1 MSKEIII
8 NANFEEEVRIAILE
22 NERLVDLDIETSVK
36 AKHKGNIYKGIISN
50 IEDGLD
56 AAFVEIG
63 EERQAFLPL
72 SEVRPSIYPAELRNK
87 KKVKI
92 SDVLCRGQEVV
103 VQVTKDE
110 IGNKGAAVSTYLSLP
125 GRFVVLMHSDE
136 SGGGISRKIDSEAA
150 RSAARDMLAR
160 LSVPEH
166 MAVIIRTAGMSGTK
180 KDLFRD
186 FRLLCETWQ
195 QIDKGAQLGRA
206 PTLLYREPDIVI
218 RTIRDYFSNDV
229 TRIVIDDEEE
239 YEDALTYFREYMPDL
254 VQLLER
260 HRKREPIF
268 HYFGIEKAISELFD
282 LEVKLP
288 SGGYITVEQTEA
300 LVAIDVNS
308 GSSTKEEDHEATVY
322 KTNLEAA
329 DEIARQLRLRD
340 MGGIV
345 VIDFIDM
352 VSRWH
357 RRDVERRLRDLM
369 NLDKARV
376 KVGRISENGIL
387 ELTRQRLRQSHSL
400 ISRVICTSCSGTG
413 RVRDAQGLAL
423 AALRR
428 VAGYLSKKRQLSK
441 LTVRVPIEV
450 SNLLN
455 NRKRKDL
462 LTMSENFEVEID
474 VIGDAKLIDAH
485 IDFLEERRGY
495 AGLRAKAPTRDYWDK
510 SDSSSSSRGKGG
522 YAQNDGMA
530 KSKPDLPPPSIG
542 PAPTLIEYD
551 ENEVEVEKMA
561 EAPEEKAA
569 AFFDDPLSEALFAHA
584 PNESLNEVLQRIAP
598 DSVIKH
604 EMLDHDGGEF
614 HPEHGPDIDI
624 DMIDDEEGRQPASNE
639 RSSSPPKDRSEEMRR
654 PGRRRHSSK
663 RRGMRSKRPA
673 GQGEGFHSQG
683 QKNPSRNQGENFNT
697 GEINKNRHDGLIK

>member
-8 NANFEEEVRIAILE
+8 NANLAEEVRIAILE
-22 NERLVDLDIETSVK
+22 NGRLVDLDIETSVK
-36 AKHKGNIYKGIISN
+36 AKHKGNIYKGIVSN

-72 SEVRPSIYPAELRNK
+72 SEIRLSIFPKNLRDK

-92 SDVLCRGQEVV
+92 SDVLCRGQEIV

-150 RSAARDMLAR
+150 RSAAREMLSR

-180 KDLFRD
+180 SDLFRD
-186 FRLLCETWQ
+186 FRMLCETWQ

-229 TRIVIDDEEE
+229 TKIIIDDEEE
-239 YEDALTYFREYMPDL
+239 YDDALTYFREYMPDL

-268 HYFGIEKAISELFD
+268 HYYGIEKAIGELFD
-282 LEVKLP
+282 LEVKLT
-288 SGGYITVEQTEA
+288 SGGYITIEQTEA
-300 LVAIDVNS
+300 LVSIDVNS

-329 DEIARQLRLRD
+329 DEIVRQLRLRD

-357 RRDVERRLRDLM
+357 RRDVERRLKDLM
-369 NLDKARV
+369 RHDKARV

-400 ISRVICTSCSGTG
+400 ISRIVCTHCGGTG

-423 AALRR
+423 TALRR
-428 VAGYLSKKRQLSK
+428 IAGYLSKKRQLSK
-441 LTVRVPIEV
+441 LTVRVPVEV
-450 SNLLN
+450 ANLLS

-462 LTMSENFEVEID
+462 LTMCENYEIEID
-474 VIGDAKLIDAH
+474 IVGDQKLFDSQIDYY
-485 IDFLEERRGY
+485 EERRGY
-495 AGLRAKAPTRDYWDK
+495 AGLRAKAPSRDYWEKK
-510 SDSSSSSRGKGG
+510 SDLSSHRGKTILSSIENGK
-522 YAQNDGMA
+522 QKIDI
-530 KSKPDLPPPSIG
+530 PPPSIG
-542 PAPTLIEYD
+542 PVPTLIDFD
-551 ENEVEVEKMA
+551 EAELAREK
-561 EAPEEKAA
+561 EEKTQVKSQEH
-569 AFFDDPLSEALFAHA
+569 FSDSLMEALFGVA
-584 PNESLNEVLQRIAP
+584 PNESLDELLKKLVP
-598 DSVIKH
+598 DSVMQTEVHHSSELKLKH
-604 EMLDHDGGEF
+604 DANL
-614 HPEHGPDIDI
+614 DI
-624 DMIDDEEGRQPASNE
+624 DMIECEQPVINGSENHPSATSNATKE
-639 RSSSPPKDRSEEMRR
+639 IIKRSGDKRR
-654 PGRRRHSSK
+654 YQSK
-663 RRGMRSKRPA
+663 RRGMRSKQSKKTDDNYS
-673 GQGEGFHSQG
+673 GK
-683 QKNPSRNQGENFNT
+683 QKNKSDSNDFKEENLTGRRN
-697 GEINKNRHDGLIK
+697 DGLTK

>member
-1 MSKEIII
+1 MSKKIII

-22 NERLVDLDIETSVK
+22 NDRLVDLDIETSVK

-50 IEDGLD
+50 IEDGLE

-72 SEVRPSIYPAELRNK
+72 SEVRPNIYPAELRNK

-92 SDVLCRGQEVV
+92 SDVLSRGQELV

-150 RSAARDMLAR
+150 RSAARDMLSR

-218 RTIRDYFSNDV
+218 RTIRDYFSSDV
-229 TRIVIDDEEE
+229 TNIVIDDEEE
-239 YEDALTYFREYMPDL
+239 YEDALVYFREYMPDL
-254 VQLLER
+254 VQLLEK

-268 HYFGIEKAISELFD
+268 HYYGIEKAIGELFD

-387 ELTRQRLRQSHSL
+387 ELTRQRLRQSHSM

-423 AALRR
+423 AALRKL
-428 VAGYLSKKRQLSK
+428 AGYLSKKRQLSK
-441 LTVRVPIEV
+441 ITVRVPIDV
-450 SNLLN
+450 ANLLN
-455 NRKRKDL
+455 NKKRKDL

-474 VIGDAKLIDAH
+474 IIGDGKLIDSQ
-485 IDFLEERRGY
+485 IDFFEERRGF
-495 AGLRAKAPTRDYWDK
+495 AGLRAKSPARDYWEK
-510 SDSSSSSRGKGG
+510 SEGSSG
-522 YAQNDGMA
+522 YSHRS
-530 KSKPDLPPPSIG
+530 KSGYNHGDIKAKPDLPQPSIG
-542 PAPTLIEYD
+542 PAPSLIEFD
-551 ENEVEVEKMA
+551 EEEIETKIMVS
-561 EAPEEKAA
+561 EEKIST
-569 AFFDDPLSEALFAHA
+569 FDDPLSEALFGLA
-584 PNESLNEVLQRIAP
+584 PSSTLDDLLRAYLPN
-598 DSVIKH
+598 SVMEREH
-604 EMLDHDGGEF
+604 SGEHHDGETFVIDPSSG
-614 HPEHGPDIDI
+614 IDI
-624 DMIDDEEGRQPASNE
+624 DMIDANVANSSERGDASANINE
-639 RSSSPPKDRSEEMRR
+639 RNHDDPRR
-654 PGRRRHSSK
+654 QNRRRYPQK
-663 RRGMRSKRPA
+663 RRGMRPKRPA
-673 GQGEGFHSQG
+673 A
-683 QKNPSRNQGENFNT
+683 RGENFNVAQNT
-697 GEINKNRHDGLIK
+697 QNDSEDFNDNNKNRPDGLIK

>member
-8 NANFEEEVRIAILE
+8 NANMAEEVRIAILE
-22 NERLVDLDIETSVK
+22 SGRLIDYDNETSVK
-36 AKHKGNIYKGIISN
+36 AKHKHNIYKGIISN

-72 SEVRPSIYPAELRNK
+72 SEVRPSIFPESFRGK

-92 SDVLCRGQEVV
+92 SDVLTRGQEVV

-110 IGNKGAAVSTYLSLP
+110 IGSKGAAVSTYLSLP

-136 SGGGISRKIDSEAA
+136 SGGGISRKIDSETA
-150 RSAARDMLAR
+150 RSAARDMLAH

-180 KDLFRD
+180 NDLFRD
-186 FRLLCETWQ
+186 FRMLCETWQ
-195 QIDKGAQLGRA
+195 QIDKGAQIGRA

-218 RTIRDYFSNDV
+218 RTIRDYFSSDV
-229 TRIVIDDEEE
+229 TRIIIDDEEE

-268 HYFGIEKAISELFD
+268 HYYGIEKAISELFD

-288 SGGYITVEQTEA
+288 SGGYVTIEQTEA

-369 NLDKARV
+369 RNDKARV
-376 KVGRISENGIL
+376 KLGRISENGIL
-387 ELTRQRLRQSHSL
+387 ELTRQRLRQSHSM
-400 ISRVICTSCSGTG
+400 ISRVICTGCGGTG

-428 VAGYLSKKRQLSK
+428 IAGYLAKKRVQLSK
-441 LTVRVPIEV
+441 LSVKVPLEV

-455 NRKRKDL
+455 NKKRKEL
-462 LTMSENFEVEID
+462 LSLCETYEIEID
-474 VIGDAKLIDAH
+474 ILSDVKLVDAQIE
-485 IDFLEERRGY
+485 FFEERRGY
-495 AGLRAKAPTRDYWDK
+495 AGLRAKAPTRDYWD
-510 SDSSSSSRGKGG
+510 SEGSATPRRGKPGEFKKNK
-522 YAQNDGMA
+522 A
-530 KSKPDLPPPSIG
+530 DLPLASIG
-542 PAPTLIEYD
+542 PVPVLMEI
-551 ENEVEVEKMA
+551 
-561 EAPEEKAA
+561 EAPEENLDQALVPVEKTTEH
-569 AFFDDPLSEALFAHA
+569 FEDPLMEALFGLA
-584 PNESLNEVLQRIAP
+584 PSESLDELLASIAP
-598 DSVIKH
+598 DSVMSH
-604 EMLDHDGGEF
+604 ETHDV
-614 HPEHGPDIDI
+614 
-624 DMIDDEEGRQPASNE
+624 DMINQSLIGIDDLEGEKPSAE
-639 RSSSPPKDRSEEMRR
+639 AGVDGAKPHKRR
-654 PGRRRHSSK
+654 FPQGRRRNYRS
-663 RRGMRSKRPA
+663 RRPSV
-673 GQGEGFHSQG
+673 GQGQG
-683 QKNPSRNQGENFNT
+683 GEKPQINRNRE
-697 GEINKNRHDGLIK
+697 DGLSN

>member
-8 NANFEEEVRIAILE
+8 NANLSEEVRIAILE
-22 NERLVDLDIETSVK
+22 NGRLVDLDIETSVK

-72 SEVRPSIYPAELRNK
+72 SEVRPSIFPAELRHK
-87 KKVKI
+87 KKTKI
-92 SDVLCRGQEVV
+92 SDVLSRGQEVV

-218 RTIRDYFSNDV
+218 RTIRDYFSSDV
-229 TRIVIDDEEE
+229 TRVVIDDEEE

-268 HYFGIEKAISELFD
+268 HYYGIEKAISELFD

-288 SGGYITVEQTEA
+288 SGGYITIEQTEA
-300 LVAIDVNS
+300 LVSVDVNS

-329 DEIARQLRLRD
+329 DELARQLRLRD

-369 NLDKARV
+369 RNDKARV

-400 ISRVICTSCSGTG
+400 ISRILCTHCGGTG

-428 VAGYLSKKRQLSK
+428 IAGYLSKKRQLSK
-441 LTVRVPIEV
+441 LTVRVPVEV
-450 SNLLN
+450 ANLLN

-462 LTMSENFEVEID
+462 LTMCENYEIEID
-474 VIGDAKLIDAH
+474 VIGDAKLLDSQ
-485 IDFLEERRGY
+485 IDFFEERRGY
-495 AGLRAKAPTRDYWDK
+495 AGLRAKAPTRDYWEK
-510 SDSSSSSRGKGG
+510 SDSSSTHTHRGKTTFGVSEG
-522 YAQNDGMA
+522 Q
-530 KSKPDLPPPSIG
+530 SKPKSDLPPPSIG
-542 PAPTLIEYD
+542 PVPTLIEFD
-551 ENEVEVEKMA
+551 ENEIETK
-561 EAPEEKAA
+561 EEKPE
-569 AFFDDPLSEALFAHA
+569 DKTTSVYEDSLTEALFGSA
-584 PNESLNEVLQRIAP
+584 PKESLDELLHRIAP
-598 DSVIKH
+598 HSVMQHEVLDEPEQFELAPDS
-604 EMLDHDGGEF
+604 
-614 HPEHGPDIDI
+614 DIDI
-624 DMIDDEEGRQPASNE
+624 DMLEGEPSISNIDIDMGAESDMPQERILEDARRSN
-639 RSSSPPKDRSEEMRR
+639 
-654 PGRRRHSSK
+654 RRRYQSK
-663 RRGMRSKRPA
+663 RRNNMRPKRLN
-673 GQGEGFHSQG
+673 
-683 QKNPSRNQGENFNT
+683 QKEDIVKSDDFKRDDS
-697 GEINKNRHDGLIK
+697 IKNRHENLGK